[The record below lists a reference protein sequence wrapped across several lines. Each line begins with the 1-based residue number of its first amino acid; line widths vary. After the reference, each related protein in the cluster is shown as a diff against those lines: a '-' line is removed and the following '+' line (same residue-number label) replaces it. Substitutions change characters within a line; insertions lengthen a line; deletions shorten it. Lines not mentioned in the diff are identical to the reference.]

1 MSEDWMFDLPA
12 SVRQLP
18 LGRLIL
24 PATHQSAAFKIDYQA
39 IRKHNLY
46 KIGRKLKERAER
58 KCITQQFSIFDQ
70 LKFGIR
76 HFDFEL
82 FKRKNNKL
90 YFGHEAYPCIP
101 ALETLIQITTY
112 LSLHR
117 GEVVVV
123 RIKPSIQCD
132 DYLDIQTFL
141 MNVEITL
148 NYVLVPNNLPALEMS
163 LQELCD
169 ANKRLLISCER
180 HYAMTDYIWTY
191 RVRKTNWITLRD
203 DRRNISLHDLEDEQG
218 WRILSLFVSE
228 FDKLEDNAKE
238 LNREIQLQFMDNM
251 AILPNVN
258 LREFDAIEVDF
269 PDPLLVSWIISLNE
283 GLTE

>member
-1 MSEDWMFDLPA
+1 MSEDWMSNLPP
-12 SVRQLP
+12 SVRRLP

-39 IRKHNLY
+39 IKRHQLY
-46 KIGRKLKERAER
+46 KVTKIRQYAER
-58 KCITQQFSIFDQ
+58 KCITQQLSIFNQ
-70 LKFGIR
+70 LKLGIR

-82 FKRKNNKL
+82 FKRKNHKL
-90 YFGHEAYPCIP
+90 FFGHDEYPCLP

-123 RIKPSIQCD
+123 RIKPGQCS
-132 DYLDIQTFL
+132 DYVDIQTFL
-141 MNVEITL
+141 MNLEITL

-163 LQELCD
+163 LDELCD
-169 ANKRLLISCER
+169 ANKRLLISCEM
-180 HYAMTDYIWTY
+180 HYAMTDYVWNY
-191 RVRKTNWITLRD
+191 RVRKTNWLSLKD
-203 DRRNISLHDLEDEQG
+203 DHRNVENFDEEQG

-228 FDKLEDNAKE
+228 FEKEDDVKE

-269 PDPLLVSWIISLNE
+269 PDPLLISWIISLNE
-283 GLTE
+283 VLAE